1 MNFLASVIVTSALYA
16 IMASGFVVIYRASRV
31 LNFAYGDVI
40 LLAGYLASAMTG
52 FIGGSSVISHMI
64 ILFAAFLFGLAIYAL
79 LIKPMAGQPAYSTI
93 ILTVAFGIL
102 MQAFTIL
109 TWRGQMKS
117 IRLPWRAYI
126 TLFGG
131 LRLSSTEIIIVFTAI
146 VFFVA
151 LFSFYRF
158 SKTGRQMRASAEN
171 PLLASQRSVNIYFV
185 TGLAWAISIF
195 SAGLT
200 AILSGANYGVS
211 LFMSHVALKAFAVA
225 LVGGLDSLRGIIP
238 AAFLIALAE
247 LTANTYVNPRLANT
261 IPFIIM
267 IIVLMTRPWGFFGT
281 EEEIERV

>member
-1 MNFLASVIVTSALYA
+1 
-16 IMASGFVVIYRASRV
+16 
-31 LNFAYGDVI
+31 
-40 LLAGYLASAMTG
+40 
-52 FIGGSSVISHMI
+52 MI
-64 ILFAAFLFGLAIYAL
+64 ILFAAFLFGLVIYAL

-126 TLFGG
+126 TLLGG

>member
-1 MNFLASVIVTSALYA
+1 MSFLAAVVVVSALYA
-16 IMASGFVVIYRASRV
+16 LMASGFVIIYRASRV

-40 LLAGYLASAMTG
+40 LLFGYLASTLTEL
-52 FIGGSSVISHMI
+52 IGSKAITPPVI
-64 ILFAAFLFGLAIYAL
+64 ILLTGFLFGLVIYVS

-93 ILTVAFGIL
+93 ILTVAMGIL
-102 MQAFTIL
+102 MQAFSIL
-109 TWRGQMKS
+109 TWRGQVKS
-117 IRLPWRAYI
+117 IHLPWRAYV
-126 TLFGG
+126 TLPGG
-131 LRLSSTEIIIVFTAI
+131 IRLSSTEIIIIVIAI
-146 VFFVA
+146 LYFIA

-158 SKTGRQMRASAEN
+158 SKVGRQMRGTAEN

-195 SAGLT
+195 SASLT
-200 AILSGANYGVS
+200 AILFGANYGVS
-211 LFMSHVALKAFAVA
+211 IFMGHMAIKAFAVA
-225 LVGGLDSLRGIIP
+225 LVGGLDSIGGTIP

-267 IIVLMTRPWGFFGT
+267 IIVLLTRPWGFFGT

>member
-16 IMASGFVVIYRASRV
+16 MMASGFVVIYRASRV

-40 LLAGYLASAMTG
+40 LLAGYLASTMTG

-64 ILFAAFLFGLAIYAL
+64 ILFASFLFGLVIYTL

-93 ILTVAFGIL
+93 ILTVALGIL
-102 MQAFTIL
+102 MQAFAVL
-109 TWRGQMKS
+109 TWTGQMKS
-117 IRLPWRAYI
+117 VRLDWRAYI
-126 TLFGG
+126 VFAGG
-131 LRLSSTEIIIVFTAI
+131 LRLSSTEIIIIVTASAYFI
-146 VFFVA
+146 A
-151 LFSFYRF
+151 LFSFYQF
-158 SKTGRQMRASAEN
+158 SKTGRQMRATAEN

-200 AILSGANYGVS
+200 AILAGANYGVS
-211 LFMSHVALKAFAVA
+211 LFIGHVAIKAFAVA

-247 LTANTYVNPRLANT
+247 LTANTYANPRLANT

>member
-1 MNFLASVIVTSALYA
+1 MSALYA

-52 FIGGSSVISHMI
+52 FIGWSSIIALMI
-64 ILFAAFLFGLAIYAL
+64 ILFAAFLFGLIIYAL
-79 LIKPMAGQPAYSTI
+79 LIRPMAGQPAYSTI
-93 ILTVAFGIL
+93 ILTVALGIL
-102 MQAFTIL
+102 MQAFSIL
-109 TWRGQMKS
+109 TWRGQMKT

-126 TLFGG
+126 ALPGG
-131 LRLSSTEIIIVFTAI
+131 LRLSSTEIIIILTAI
-146 VFFVA
+146 VFFGA

-158 SKTGRQMRASAEN
+158 SKIGRQMRAAAEN

-225 LVGGLDSLRGIIP
+225 LVGGLDSLGGIIP

-267 IIVLMTRPWGFFGT
+267 ILVLMTRPWGFLGT

>member
-1 MNFLASVIVTSALYA
+1 MNFLAAVIVMSALYA
-16 IMASGFVVIYRASRV
+16 MMASGFVVIYRASRV
-31 LNFAYGDVI
+31 LNFAYGDMI
-40 LLAGYLASAMTG
+40 LLAGYLASTMVT
-52 FIGGSSVISHMI
+52 FLGGSSVISHIMI
-64 ILFAAFLFGLAIYAL
+64 LCGAFLFGLVVYTL

-102 MQAFTIL
+102 MQAFSIL

-117 IRLPWRAYI
+117 VRLPWRAYL
-126 TLFGG
+126 TFPGG
-131 LRLSSTEIIIVFTAI
+131 LRLSSTEILIILTAI
-146 VFFVA
+146 LFFIA
-151 LFSFYRF
+151 LFLFYRF
-158 SKTGRQMRASAEN
+158 SKIGRQMRASAEN

-185 TGLAWAISIF
+185 TGLAWAISTF
-195 SAGLT
+195 SSGLV

-211 LFMSHVALKAFAVA
+211 LFLGHVAIKAFAVA
-225 LVGGLDSLRGIIP
+225 LVGGLDSIGGTIP

>member
-1 MNFLASVIVTSALYA
+1 M
-16 IMASGFVVIYRASRV
+16 
-31 LNFAYGDVI
+31 
-40 LLAGYLASAMTG
+40 
-52 FIGGSSVISHMI
+52 GGSLVFSHLI
-64 ILFAAFLFGLAIYAL
+64 ILCVAFLFGLVIYAL

-102 MQAFTIL
+102 MQYFTIL

-117 IRLPWRAYI
+117 VRLPWRAYI
-126 TLFGG
+126 TFPGG
-131 LRLSSTEIIIVFTAI
+131 VRLSSTEIIIILTAM

-151 LFSFYRF
+151 LFSFYKF
-158 SKTGRQMRASAEN
+158 SKIGRQMRAAAEN
-171 PLLASQRSVNIYFV
+171 PLLASQRSVNIYFI

-200 AILSGANYGVS
+200 AILFGANYGVS
-211 LFMSHVALKAFAVA
+211 LFMGHVALKAFAVA
-225 LVGGLDSLRGIIP
+225 LVGGLDSLGGIIP

-267 IIVLMTRPWGFFGT
+267 IIVLMTRPWGFWGT